1 MQQTAMKFLCGMAL
15 AGCSALAVAQDG
27 GTATQYGKIGG
38 MNAGNAQVCGA
49 TTVQVARLREQHKAS
64 IRQIFGSEPGF
75 DKDYDDASAASEQ
88 KILRAWKMGQYR
100 PAPEV
105 CTELKR
111 QVGA

>member
-1 MQQTAMKFLCGMAL
+1 MQQAVMKLLWGTALL
-15 AGCSALAVAQDG
+15 GCSALAGAQEG

-38 MNAGNAQVCGA
+38 MNAGNAQACGA
-49 TTVQVARLREQHKAS
+49 TAAQVARLREQHKAS

-75 DKDYDDASAASEQ
+75 DKDYDAAAAASEQ
-88 KILRAWKMGQYR
+88 KIVQAWKKGQYR

-105 CTELKR
+105 CNELKR